1 MFLNTKSLD
10 LLALFRQ
17 PCSWEVKN
25 VFAGIAGSGTIF
37 SVILYKNETQSFAPL
52 LESWEI
58 MLVDEIHYQARGFG
72 L

>member
-10 LLALFRQ
+10 LLALFQQ

-25 VFAGIAGSGTIF
+25 VFAGIAGTRF
-37 SVILYKNETQSFAPL
+37 SVILYKNETQSFVPL